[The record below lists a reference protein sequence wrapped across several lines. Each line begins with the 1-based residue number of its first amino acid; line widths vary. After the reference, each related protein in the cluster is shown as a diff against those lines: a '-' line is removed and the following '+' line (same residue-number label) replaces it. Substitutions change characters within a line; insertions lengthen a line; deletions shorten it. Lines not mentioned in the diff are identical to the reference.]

1 LEFAQ
6 DPELGTGL
14 QLKLAPELTPA
25 PKTHLIYKFRFCTF
39 NLKKNLTGVKH
50 VNLRKQFRYRIFGI
64 INFGVGLGVAVRN
77 VFVTK
82 FGTCLKYTS
91 FSFSFFW
98 FRNVVDIGDHL
109 LMDVY
114 C

>member
-1 LEFAQ
+1 M
-6 DPELGTGL
+6 
-14 QLKLAPELTPA
+14 
-25 PKTHLIYKFRFCTF
+25 
-39 NLKKNLTGVKH
+39 
-50 VNLRKQFRYRIFGI
+50 
-64 INFGVGLGVAVRN
+64 GLGVAVRN

-82 FGTCLKYTS
+82 FGTCLKYAT

-98 FRNVVDIGDHL
+98 FRHVVDIGDHL